1 MCGGACRVASLIG
14 LWLIGPQSIEGML
27 RTQPGIQSVKV
38 ALLAERG
45 VVEYDPAVW
54 DADKI
59 IGVSASTCRHPLV
72 PSGLC
77 VSSSRPRE
85 FRLARQILFSLHV
98 KHIYMPKRC

>member
-1 MCGGACRVASLIG
+1 MCFPALVISIRLSVR
-14 LWLIGPQSIEGML
+14 QSIEGML

-59 IGVSASTCRHPLV
+59 IGVSPTV
-72 PSGLC
+72 PC
-77 VSSSRPRE
+77 
-85 FRLARQILFSLHV
+85 SLHDIGAGPRRYTDGRKIFSPTSLSLRFAAV
-98 KHIYMPKRC
+98 HVYACHLS